1 MRTLRFLR
9 NTQFAEGS
17 NLVSEYMIEERV
29 IENIGGMRRDME
41 HWLHIEVERTL
52 NGHAADVAGVV
63 EREGGYVSD
72 ALKEKVERACGEAEQ
87 ALHEKIERECRV
99 LRFEL
104 EAMLREAQLDGPR
117 GLRA

>member
-1 MRTLRFLR
+1 MFE
-9 NTQFAEGS
+9 N
-17 NLVSEYMIEERV
+17 V
-29 IENIGGMRRDME
+29 IEKKVIESTGGDCRDMR
-41 HWLHIEVERTL
+41 HGLHIEVERTL

-99 LRFEL
+99 LGFEL